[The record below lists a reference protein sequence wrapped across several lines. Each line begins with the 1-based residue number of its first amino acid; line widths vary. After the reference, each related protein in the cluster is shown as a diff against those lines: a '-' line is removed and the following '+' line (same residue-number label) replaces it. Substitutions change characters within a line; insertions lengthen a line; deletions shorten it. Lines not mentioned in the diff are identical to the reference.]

1 MANPALVTITPA
13 NAWQK
18 VATNITG
25 GRFIIK
31 DSTPERYLYTYKDT
45 GDPAPTGTP
54 IGNRI
59 DSQLVF
65 NVSVAA
71 DVYIY
76 AVGETG
82 IIETQL

>member
-1 MANPALVTITPA
+1 MANPALVTITPK

-31 DSTPERYLYTYKDT
+31 DSTPDQYLYTYKDT
-45 GDPAPTGTP
+45 GEPAPTGIP
-54 IGNRI
+54 IGNPI
-59 DSQLVF
+59 DEQLVF
-65 NVSVAA
+65 NASVAS

-76 AVGETG
+76 AQGGVG
-82 IIETQL
+82 IIEAQL